1 MGEVVMTSEGSL
13 SALILPAAHEERM
26 HSARPQPLHLL
37 CGKPMMQYMLDSLD
51 GVEVERVVVVVRDG
65 AERITKKLSEAA
77 ADPRLVF
84 AEARAG
90 RGSAEAVLAGLD
102 VFAHDFG
109 DDDVL
114 VLPSNAPLLR
124 AETIAAFVAHHRASG
139 LSATVFGV
147 PLANEPVRRLVRG
160 RDEGSVERISAAGA
174 PLEEPWL
181 AAGGLW
187 CFRRSLLAPAIRRIR
202 PDHETGRFELS
213 EVVEV
218 LSTAGHRVGAFEHA
232 DAGEVRV
239 VDDRVQLAA
248 AEHVIRR
255 RTNLAWMRRGVTMVD
270 PDQTYIDTTVRLA
283 PDVTLFPG
291 TILQGSTVVGS
302 GAEIGPDTR
311 LADCAVGSRATV
323 EKTMGREAEVG
334 EGAHVGP
341 FAVLEPGSQVPPFAA
356 TGPFHHAATPD

>member
-1 MGEVVMTSEGSL
+1 MTDGPI

-37 CGKPMMQYMLDSLD
+37 CGRPMMQYVLDALG
-51 GVEVERVVVVVRDG
+51 GVEVDRVVVVVRDG

-84 AEARAG
+84 AEQRTG
-90 RGSAEAVLAGLD
+90 RGSAEAALAGLD

-124 AETIAAFVAHHRASG
+124 AETVAALVEHHRASG
-139 LSATVFGV
+139 LSATVMGV
-147 PLANEPVRRLVRG
+147 PLGSVEQVRRLVRG
-160 RDEGSVERISAAGA
+160 RDEGSVERISSDTTVADD
-174 PLEEPWL
+174 PWL
-181 AAGGLW
+181 AYGGIG

-202 PDHETGRFELS
+202 PDHESGRFELS
-213 EVVEV
+213 DVVEV
-218 LSTAGHRVGAFEHA
+218 LSTAGHRVGAFEHP
-232 DAGEVRV
+232 DPVEVRA

-255 RTNLAWMRRGVTMVD
+255 RTNLTWMRRGVTMLD
-270 PDQTYIDTTVRLA
+270 PERTYIDTTVRLA

-291 TILQGSTVVGS
+291 TILQGATAIGP

-311 LADCAVGSRATV
+311 LAACAVGSRATV

-341 FAVLEPGSQVPPFAA
+341 FAVLDPGSQVPPGTM
-356 TGPFHHAATPD
+356 TGPFYHATAPD